1 VAKITRERAEKVAK
15 GHACSHCQEYT
26 YRKLTVKP
34 APASI
39 KKALGAAWI
48 AVKVCGVCGYQSEI
62 GIEAD
67 GDIVFES

>member
-1 VAKITRERAEKVAK
+1 MAKVTRARAELVAR

-26 YRKLTVKP
+26 YRKLSVKP

-39 KKALGAAWI
+39 RKALGAVWI
-48 AVKVCGVCGYQSEI
+48 AVKVCGVCDYESEL
-62 GIEAD
+62 GIQAD

>member
-1 VAKITRERAEKVAK
+1 MAKITRERATRVAK
-15 GHACSHCQEYT
+15 AHACSHCQEYT
-26 YRKLTVKP
+26 YRKLSVKP
-34 APASI
+34 ASAAI
-39 KKALGAAWI
+39 TKELGAVWI